1 MENAQPKQ
9 HPQVLIERLNSVML
23 IMNYFP
29 LSYISTVLIQIYMYS
44 NPPPPLQ
51 IKSYSHSTNFFL
63 CVCYHV

>member
-1 MENAQPKQ
+1 MENAQRKQ
-9 HPQVLIERLNSVML
+9 HPQALIERLNSVML

-63 CVCYHV
+63 CVCYHL